1 MTERND
7 SREEEANNERGT
19 RPLDENP
26 SVVDTVED
34 AVGSFGKAMSG
45 DRPDRSDVERQRIEN
60 DAEQR

>member
-1 MTERND
+1 MTERNYG
-7 SREEEANNERGT
+7 REEEANNERGT
-19 RPLDENP
+19 RPFEEKP

-45 DRPDRSDVERQRIEN
+45 DRPNQSDVERRRIEN